1 MKTRARVRRKLLVDT
16 QKAQPALHE
25 DLHPCTAG
33 RGDKG
38 SLLLE
43 SLVPNTA
50 NLPCLYWKELE

>member
-1 MKTRARVRRKLLVDT
+1 MKTRARVGRKLLVDT

-33 RGDKG
+33 RGD
-38 SLLLE
+38 

-50 NLPCLYWKELE
+50 NLLCLYWKELE